1 MPPSPDVSSSQRAE
15 ERALVALSM
24 VPGVGPGR
32 IRSLVARL
40 GSGTAVLEASTE
52 ALCGVPG
59 IGKKTARAIREFDA
73 DDEAREQVE
82 RARRANATLITTQD
96 ERFPKLLRQIYDPPA
111 FMWMRGAL
119 QPEDERALA
128 VVGTRRCSDYGRRV
142 AEDLTG
148 ALARRGFTIVS
159 GLAYGIDAAAHRAAL
174 EAGGR
179 TVAVLGSGADRIYP
193 QKHTRLARRIIEG
206 PGAVLSEFP
215 MGADPDA
222 ANFPRRNRIV
232 SGMALGALVVES
244 PGESGALITARLAV
258 EQNREVFAA
267 PSSIYNDT
275 GEGCNRLIQ
284 RGHAKLVLSVE
295 DVLEELNVDA
305 EPDPTSADAGSES
318 EPEADAPALNDEEE
332 RLMEALGR
340 EPEPLDV
347 ICERSGMDASAAL
360 VHLLQ
365 LEFKGLVR
373 QLAGKQFCRST

>member
-82 RARRANATLITTQD
+82 RARRANAALITTQD

-179 TVAVLGSGADRIYP
+179 TVA
-193 QKHTRLARRIIEG
+193 RRIIEG

-244 PGESGALITARLAV
+244 PGEGGALITARLAV